1 VPTAYLSPSQL
12 KELTDVSVNPG
23 APQDGYPLV
32 WNNTTSKW
40 EARGI
45 DRLEAPSPLFF
56 RSGLTSQTIA
66 ERARIHPK
74 GSFIFSGDGVGAL
87 VLAAF
92 SAGVFANNDP
102 TPRPLFR
109 LVSRTNQIFGLLQ
122 FYYSLTDFN
131 QNVYDTAQIYRVLFN
146 GSIGGVFLLSTLAPA
161 APITPTFSVSVSPG
175 DNALT
180 VLGSFT
186 SQGGIG
192 WAMSMAF
199 QWIPANFDLPL
210 LSIEPP

>member
-1 VPTAYLSPSQL
+1 MPTAYLSPSQL

-23 APQDGYPLV
+23 SGQNGYPLV

-102 TPRPLFR
+102 TPRPLFK
-109 LVSRTNQIFGLLQ
+109 LVSRTNQVFGLLQ
-122 FYYSLTDFN
+122 FYYALTDFN
-131 QNVYDTAQIYRVLFN
+131 QNVYNTAQIYRVLFD
-146 GSIGGVFLLSTLAPA
+146 GTSSGFILLSTLAPA
-161 APITPTFSVSVSPG
+161 VPITPTFSVSVSPG
-175 DNALT
+175 DNAMT

-192 WAMSMAF
+192 WAISMGF
-199 QWIPANFDLPL
+199 QWLPANFDLPL